1 MALAEPIVGHSV
13 WVGQTDYLGYT
24 RSITLNLQS
33 GTTVYISFPETRPT
47 DWLQFGTGTVTM
59 SLTADQFDDVYHIL
73 QSEESAFCTAM
84 DLFGLQV
91 GAVHTEL
98 DLSSAEPG
106 AEGYNPQSLEAL
118 IVRARQASEAAD
130 PSA

>member
-1 MALAEPIVGHSV
+1 MALAELIVSHSV

-24 RSITLNLQS
+24 RSISLTLET
-33 GTTVYISFPETRPT
+33 GTSVYIGFPDSRPS
-47 DWLQFGTGTVTM
+47 DWLQFGTGTVTLFM
-59 SLTADQFDDVYHIL
+59 TADQFDDVYHIL
-73 QSEESAFCTAM
+73 QSEESAFCTAI

-106 AEGYNPQSLEAL
+106 AAGYNPQSLEAL
-118 IVRARQASEAAD
+118 VVRARRAGRA
-130 PSA
+130 